1 VTARRLLLLGA
12 LAAVTVL
19 VGAVGGI
26 ITAPAIPTWYA
37 HLAKPSFNPPSGV
50 FAPVWTTL
58 YILMAVAA
66 WRVVLKTGWASKEL
80 ALYGIQLALNLAWSF
95 LFFGRHDPGAALLDL
110 GALWLVIA
118 TTLVA
123 FWARDR
129 LAGLL
134 FVPYLAWVSFAGAL
148 NAAVWFLNR

>member
-1 VTARRLLLLGA
+1 MTARRLLLLGA
-12 LAAVTVL
+12 LAAVTLL

>member
-1 VTARRLLLLGA
+1 MTARRLLLLGA